1 MGLGTEAVGKV
12 LTLQMRESGSVDL
25 EHTFLEEDIL
35 ILISKSMIKRQ
46 ASDKQQAEK
55 TVWI

>member
-25 EHTFLEEDIL
+25 EHTFLEEDIS
-35 ILISKSMIKRQ
+35 ILISKSMIKKTSFRQ
-46 ASDKQQAEK
+46 A
-55 TVWI
+55 TG